1 MVSKLAGI
9 LLILSY
15 ILSTKL
21 EIEPDISL
29 AIWFAFVIA
38 IVLVVDFL
46 MGHFISN
53 PISKLNQTARKMA
66 KLDFSAPCTITTND
80 EFGELAVSLNTM
92 ADNLQQTLAKLEAAN
107 IQLEKD
113 VEQERRLLTERKE
126 LTDQLSHEMK
136 TPLGIIRAYAE
147 GLQDEPDEA
156 KKQKYSKIII
166 TETERMSGLI
176 TTLLDLS
183 ALETGASRLIPERF
197 DFVEFLETVAGRLLI
212 DVPNA
217 NFELH
222 YELPEH
228 KAYVYTD
235 KTRMEQVLDN
245 LIVNAKKNVQPG
257 GTLKLSLLEQSGVL
271 HFSIYNQGT
280 KIPQENLSRIWT
292 KFYRDSN
299 SKYSGSGL
307 GLAIVAQILSMQ
319 ELDFGVKNCSDGV
332 EFYFS
337 VSTVSLTVFSINGS
351 AFTQKQGRFILKIS
365 RRFHTDL
372 TPTSPHFH
380 KLTSTRGQAAFADKG
395 GNFYDVFRFDQEKKK
410 TAREMG

>member
-1 MVSKLAGI
+1 MRLKDNFTFRTVRKKILMVSKLAGI

-156 KKQKYSKIII
+156 KKQKYAKIII

-280 KIPQENLSRIWT
+280 KIPQENLSKIWT

-337 VSTVSLTVFSINGS
+337 VSTVS
-351 AFTQKQGRFILKIS
+351 
-365 RRFHTDL
+365 
-372 TPTSPHFH
+372 
-380 KLTSTRGQAAFADKG
+380 
-395 GNFYDVFRFDQEKKK
+395 
-410 TAREMG
+410 

>member
-1 MVSKLAGI
+1 MKIKDNFTFRTVRKKILMVSKLAGI

-21 EIEPDISL
+21 EIDPDISL
-29 AIWFAFVIA
+29 ALWFAFVIA
-38 IVLVVDFL
+38 LVLVVDFL
-46 MGHFISN
+46 MGHFISK

-66 KLDFSAPCTITTND
+66 KLDFSAPCAITTND
-80 EFGELAVSLNTM
+80 EFGELTVSLNTM
-92 ADNLQQTLAKLEAAN
+92 ADNLQQALARLEAAN
-107 IQLEKD
+107 TRLEKD
-113 VEQERRLLTERKE
+113 VEQERRLLAERKE
-126 LTDQLSHEMK
+126 LVDQLSHEMK
-136 TPLGIIRAYAE
+136 TPLGVIRAYAE
-147 GLQDEPDEA
+147 GLQDETDEA
-156 KKQKYSKIII
+156 KKQKYSEIII

-183 ALETGASRLIPERF
+183 ALETGATQLVPERF

-212 DVPNA
+212 DVPDA

-228 KAYVYTD
+228 KVYVHTD

-257 GTLKLSLLEQSGVL
+257 GTLKLSLLEQPGVL
-271 HFSIYNQGT
+271 QFSIYNQGPT
-280 KIPQENLSRIWT
+280 IPQENLSKIWT

-332 EFYFS
+332 KFYFS
-337 VSTVSLTVFSINGS
+337 IPSVS
-351 AFTQKQGRFILKIS
+351 
-365 RRFHTDL
+365 
-372 TPTSPHFH
+372 
-380 KLTSTRGQAAFADKG
+380 
-395 GNFYDVFRFDQEKKK
+395 
-410 TAREMG
+410 

>member
-1 MVSKLAGI
+1 MKLKDNFTFRTVRKKILMVSKLAGI

-29 AIWFAFVIA
+29 ALWFAFVIA

-46 MGHFISN
+46 MGHFISK

-66 KLDFSAPCTITTND
+66 KLDFSAPCTITTDD

-107 IQLEKD
+107 IRLEKD
-113 VEQERRLLTERKE
+113 VEQERRLLAERKE
-126 LTDQLSHEMK
+126 LIDQLSHEMK

-147 GLQDEPDEA
+147 GLQDEPDDA
-156 KKQKYSKIII
+156 KKQKYSEIII

-257 GTLKLSLLEQSGVL
+257 GALKLSLLEQSGVL
-271 HFSIYNQGT
+271 HFSIYNQGP
-280 KIPQENLSRIWT
+280 KIPQENLSKIWT

-307 GLAIVAQILSMQ
+307 GLTIVAQILSMQ

-337 VSTVSLTVFSINGS
+337 IPTVS
-351 AFTQKQGRFILKIS
+351 
-365 RRFHTDL
+365 
-372 TPTSPHFH
+372 
-380 KLTSTRGQAAFADKG
+380 
-395 GNFYDVFRFDQEKKK
+395 
-410 TAREMG
+410 

>member
-1 MVSKLAGI
+1 MKIKDNFTFRTVRKKILMVSKLAGI

-29 AIWFAFVIA
+29 ALWFAFVIA
-38 IVLVVDFL
+38 LVLVVDFL
-46 MGHFISN
+46 MGHFISK

-66 KLDFSAPCTITTND
+66 KLDFSAPCAIMTND

-92 ADNLQQTLAKLEAAN
+92 ADNLQQALARLEAAN
-107 IQLEKD
+107 TRLEKD
-113 VEQERRLLTERKE
+113 VEQERRLLAERKE
-126 LTDQLSHEMK
+126 LVDQLSHEMK
-136 TPLGIIRAYAE
+136 TPLGVIRAYAE
-147 GLQDEPDEA
+147 GLQDETDEA
-156 KKQKYSKIII
+156 KKQKYSEIII

-183 ALETGASRLIPERF
+183 ALETGATQLVPERF

-212 DVPNA
+212 DVPDA
-217 NFELH
+217 NFTLQ

-228 KAYVYTD
+228 KVYVDTD
-235 KTRMEQVLDN
+235 KARMEQVLDN

-257 GTLKLSLLEQSGVL
+257 GVLKLSLREQQGAL
-271 HFSIYNQGT
+271 HFSIYNQGPQ
-280 KIPQENLSRIWT
+280 IPQENLPKLWT

-319 ELDFGVKNCSDGV
+319 ELDFGVKNRSDGV

-337 VSTVSLTVFSINGS
+337 IPSVS
-351 AFTQKQGRFILKIS
+351 
-365 RRFHTDL
+365 
-372 TPTSPHFH
+372 
-380 KLTSTRGQAAFADKG
+380 
-395 GNFYDVFRFDQEKKK
+395 
-410 TAREMG
+410 